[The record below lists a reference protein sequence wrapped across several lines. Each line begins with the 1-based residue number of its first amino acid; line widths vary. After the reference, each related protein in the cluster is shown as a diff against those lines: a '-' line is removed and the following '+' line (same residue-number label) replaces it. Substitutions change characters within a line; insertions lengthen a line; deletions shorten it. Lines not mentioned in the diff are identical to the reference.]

1 MLSFILFI
9 SISIWL
15 KKFDIMQI
23 KYVGPDRKNALLED
37 EDMSMLFIAIVAFFY
52 LSCSIYLIRIGSF
65 WV

>member
-1 MLSFILFI
+1 
-9 SISIWL
+9 
-15 KKFDIMQI
+15 MQI